1 MMAKLTLAQRVAQAE
16 AVRRVR
22 DRYAEALRMGHPPL
36 DAAKLAQGNG
46 SITQPVGRK
55 AIKVTAPAS
64 STRPPVKI
72 SNEPKT
78 DRVSISGSAAAAPA
92 AEVEEK
98 SPTQVVTPT
107 THDIPP
113 NWEDLPWPQLRE
125 LASGIAGKPVRSRID
140 AAKVIEE
147 ALNS

>member
-1 MMAKLTLAQRVAQAE
+1 MAKLTLAQRVAQAE

-36 DAAKLAQGNG
+36 EAAKLAQGNG

-55 AIKVTAPAS
+55 AIKVTAPAP

-78 DRVSISGSAAAAPA
+78 DRVSISGSAAAAQA
-92 AEVEEK
+92 NAEER
-98 SPTQVVTPT
+98 SPTQVVKPT

-125 LASGIAGKPVRSRID
+125 LASGIAEKPVRSRID